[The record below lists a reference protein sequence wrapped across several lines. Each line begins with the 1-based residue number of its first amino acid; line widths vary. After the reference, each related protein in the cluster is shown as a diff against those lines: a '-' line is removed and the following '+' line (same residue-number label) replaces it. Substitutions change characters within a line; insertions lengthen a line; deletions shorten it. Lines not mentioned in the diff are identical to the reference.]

1 MNKTNWKAQ
10 LGNFAKNCGSYLKDF
25 PKDLGRIVGSWLWSA
40 MLALCIASTIM
51 TARESQNVGILC
63 GLWLLAWVLLRVI
76 RFLTVHNMELFAGM
90 VSPTS
95 FQSAFV
101 FITDGIISCFTL
113 GKRLS
118 EGGDISNPVMLII
131 VGALWMVIFL
141 VELFAAIVRN
151 HEKAIMAISAL
162 EEICTHFTDDGVRE
176 IDITAQRNDNDKK
189 RFRWVLANDELDEEG
204 AD

>member
-25 PKDLGRIVGSWLWSA
+25 LKDLGRIVGSWLWSVI
-40 MLALCIASTIM
+40 LAFCFASTI
-51 TARESQNVGILC
+51 TNIRESPEVWVMLVA
-63 GLWLLAWVLLRVI
+63 WPLAWVLLRVI

-162 EEICTHFTDDGVRE
+162 EEICTHFTDDDVRE

-204 AD
+204 TD